1 MIHPTSNQIDAVFL
15 ALRHFI
21 DDAGYGR
28 YINDDWVNRAAT
40 AAATA
45 MANVPDSIPQNAAT
59 MNTPKSVIYRKGT
72 KK

>member
-1 MIHPTSNQIDAVFL
+1 MIHPTSDQIDAVFL

-21 DDAGYGR
+21 DNAGYGR

-45 MANVPDSIPQNAAT
+45 MANVPNPLIAPGPAEP
-59 MNTPKSVIYRKGT
+59 PKSVIYRKGA

>member
-40 AAATA
+40 SAASACVNAPVPATELV
-45 MANVPDSIPQNAAT
+45 VPAA
-59 MNTPKSVIYRKGT
+59 PKSVIYRKA